1 MGVRILTQEQMV
13 FVALSTV
20 PGMKHAALHV
30 LRGAFGSC
38 EETLAA
44 AGAGHACPQGVRPQ
58 LWEQIRRYARPELP
72 ERVADKLERLGIVA
86 VGQDQA
92 EYPAYLL
99 DYPDPPL
106 TLFCKGDLSLLQA
119 PFRMTMVG
127 TRMPTRYGKRAARM
141 LAADLARLD
150 VVIVSGLA
158 LGIDAMSHAG
168 ALDVGGK
175 TIAVLGCGVDVAYP
189 AENAGIYREIEAR
202 GLLVS
207 ELVPGSPPLAKHFP
221 VRNRIMSGL
230 GQGVI
235 VVEAG
240 ARSGTN
246 HTVTS
251 ALEQGKEVLAVPGEI
266 TSAMSDGPNR
276 LIREGCP
283 AITCADD
290 VLESMGWSLAG
301 ESPAQEAGPAQ
312 PEVALTETQ
321 RHIVEVLREGEAGF
335 EEISVCADLPAA
347 QLASELTQ
355 LQLMGVVT
363 TLPGKVYA
371 LE

>member
-1 MGVRILTQEQMV
+1 MA

-30 LRGAFGSC
+30 LCGAFGSC

-44 AGAGHACPQGVRPQ
+44 AGGGHACPQGVRPQ

-168 ALDVGGK
+168 A
-175 TIAVLGCGVDVAYP
+175 
-189 AENAGIYREIEAR
+189 
-202 GLLVS
+202 
-207 ELVPGSPPLAKHFP
+207 
-221 VRNRIMSGL
+221 
-230 GQGVI
+230 
-235 VVEAG
+235 
-240 ARSGTN
+240 RSGTN
-246 HTVTS
+246 HTVNS